1 VEGGCWIVVPLW
13 SPMRWVLVVKKVEVD
28 VDVEVVVE
36 GRTTVNWPDGVPVA
50 TCLVTVRVNVIVTVT
65 MVVHMGG
72 ASIALGVGVGS
83 VSMLERRCEHA
94 DVTYLGLYSLRS
106 TMRLI
111 GWVNLTIG
119 PSLGR

>member
-1 VEGGCWIVVPLW
+1 
-13 SPMRWVLVVKKVEVD
+13 MRWVLVVKKVY

-50 TCLVTVRVNVIVTVT
+50 TRLVTVRVNVIVTVT
-65 MVVHMGG
+65 MVVYTGG

-83 VSMLERRCEHA
+83 VSRGRCEHA

-106 TMRLI
+106 TIRLI